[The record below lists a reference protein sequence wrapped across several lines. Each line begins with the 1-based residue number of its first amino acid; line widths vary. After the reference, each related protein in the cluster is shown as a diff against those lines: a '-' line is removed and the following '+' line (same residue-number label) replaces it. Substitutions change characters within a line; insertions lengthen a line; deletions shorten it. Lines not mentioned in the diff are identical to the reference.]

1 MPGLR
6 RVSIAVLLAFAC
18 GNVAAQDSG
27 AMPVLPDAA
36 PPDFGRSL
44 SPLLQ
49 WARERNPDF
58 AAMRFETEAAQAR
71 ITQVEALADPML
83 LTELR
88 DVTREASGGGGS
100 GGASGFT
107 LDPSRVGSTRWQVS
121 QALPGWGKRDRRS
134 AAATASADEAGYR
147 AEAAWIDVAA
157 QIRTYWTQSWRYA
170 QSYGLTRELKDLM
183 RGVEET
189 ARRRYAL
196 GAAQQQ
202 DVLRAQIELTALDG
216 ELAQMEADLHG
227 QQARLNLLLGRDP
240 DARLAVPDSLPEL
253 PKVDHARH
261 LQLAARLKERNPARL
276 AELAKISAAERNG
289 EVVRDAR
296 TPDYRLGVGAIQM
309 GNRVAEWELMLEVN
323 IPLQQGTRR
332 AQEREAGAMVS
343 AAKARQQAVEN
354 AALADLAHAVAD
366 YEAAR
371 RLETLAAQSMA
382 PQAEVAFQSA
392 LAAYENGRLDF
403 ATLLDAQR
411 QMRQARLA
419 RIKAH
424 ADAQMRLAEIEKA
437 VGEPL

>member
-1 MPGLR
+1 MLR
-6 RVSIAVLLAFAC
+6 SLPPLLLVGCLIAGSAT
-18 GNVAAQDSG
+18 AQMSP
-27 AMPVLPDAA
+27 MYVLPDAA

-44 SPLLQ
+44 PPLLQ

-58 AAMRFETEAAQAR
+58 AAMRFESEAAQAR

-88 DVTREASGGGGS
+88 DVTREGSGGS
-100 GGASGFT
+100 GNGDASGFT
-107 LDPSRVGSTRWQVS
+107 LDPSKVGSTRWQIS
-121 QALPGWGKRDRRS
+121 QALPGWGKRERKS
-134 AAATASADEAGYR
+134 GVATAAADEAGYR
-147 AEAAWIDVAA
+147 AEAAWNEVAA

-170 QSYGLTRELKDLM
+170 QAYSLTRELKDLM

-189 ARRRYAL
+189 ARRRYAV

-240 DARLAVPDSLPEL
+240 DARLAVPDTLPEL
-253 PKVDHARH
+253 PKVDHVRH
-261 LQLAARLKERNPARL
+261 LQLAARLKEKNPTRL
-276 AELAKISAAERNG
+276 AEAAKASAAERNS

-332 AQEREAGAMVS
+332 AQEREASAMVS
-343 AAKARQQAVEN
+343 ASRARQQAVEN

-371 RLETLAAQSMA
+371 RLEALAAQSMA

-411 QMRQARLA
+411 QMRQAKLA

-437 VGEPL
+437 VGETL